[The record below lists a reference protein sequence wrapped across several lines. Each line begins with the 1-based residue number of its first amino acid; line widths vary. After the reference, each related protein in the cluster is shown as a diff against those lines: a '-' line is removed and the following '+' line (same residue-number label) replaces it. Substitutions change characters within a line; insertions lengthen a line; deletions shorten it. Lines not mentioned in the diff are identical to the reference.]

1 MTHDPFTH
9 MPRLREQI
17 TSATTSNL
25 RVTREHMAEADR
37 KARLAGRRAAWRR
50 TDAAIEGAWRAFL
63 SARPRA
69 DDLWVF
75 GYGSLMWDPGFS
87 FAEVRRAD
95 VADHQRR
102 FTLRMEV
109 SPGLVDSPILVTT
122 LERRPGLCSG
132 LAFRIPAEQVEAE
145 TEVLWRRELVFFDY
159 LFETLD
165 AQTPQGPITAVSFA
179 PNPADP
185 RYDAERSPEET
196 AAMLAVGRSAMGTSR
211 QRLTRM
217 VAFLRMLGVED
228 RYVEDLASRV
238 DDLAGA

>member
-1 MTHDPFTH
+1 MTSDPFTH
-9 MPRLREQI
+9 LPHLQDQI
-17 TSATTSNL
+17 TSATASNL
-25 RVTREHMAEADR
+25 RFTPERMAEADR
-37 KARLAGRRAAWRR
+37 KAQLAGRPKDWRR

-69 DDLWVF
+69 DDLWIF
-75 GYGSLMWDPGFS
+75 GYGSLMWNPGFD

-109 SPGLVDSPILVTT
+109 SPDFVDAPMLVTT
-122 LERRPGLCSG
+122 LERRPGLCGG

-159 LFETLD
+159 LFETMD
-165 AQTPQGPITAVSFA
+165 AQTPQGPISTVSFM

-185 RYDAERSPEET
+185 RYDAERSPGET
-196 AAMLAVGRSAMGTSR
+196 AAILATGRGALGTT
-211 QRLTRM
+211 QERLTRM

-228 RYVEDLASRV
+228 PYVEDLAGRV
-238 DDLAGA
+238 DRLVSA